1 MSREHLKGHSRAD
14 AFSVL
19 AFPPDDGDNS
29 GDEQPKVAK
38 SAQADAAQAK
48 GAAAGRNT
56 TAGGAAT
63 GGAAKGIDAKPARRT
78 VPGQQQS
85 RPPRQPQANGTD
97 APAVNTSADAPA
109 FEGERGRDSRGTGFG
124 RGGARGG
131 RGDNKDRRRGTF
143 ERRGGVAG
151 VPSQRLDR
159 RSATGRT

>member
-14 AFSVL
+14 AFYVL

-48 GAAAGRNT
+48 GAAAGRT
-56 TAGGAAT
+56 GGAAT

-78 VPGQQQS
+78 VPGQQQSS